1 MAYLTE
7 QEQENMIREFHEFDE
22 NLIHERYRESV
33 ERALRLKSTD
43 LTRWKCTVCLA
54 GKEAF
59 KEIR

>member
-43 LTRWKCTVCLA
+43 LTRWKCPVCLA